1 MILLGARLQPHDA
14 SLSLYD
20 GKSIR
25 FIKTERIKQEKH
37 HGYRWLAEWRD
48 DIKKEWGLDYRDID
62 EMALSMHYG
71 IDEYSSM
78 RPILKDSL
86 CKQFD
91 LFPAPI
97 PVWNIDHH
105 YAHAL
110 SHIGSI
116 EPDVNIVIDEMGE
129 NDSTWTVFK
138 KDSIVD
144 RGYVS
149 LHGSIGNLMGNIGA
163 YVGVS
168 SSHVL
173 DLAGKTMGLQSY
185 GRFDKGFYQTIKD
198 LSIQDINSLFDIGR
212 WIAYHG
218 DHTLANIR
226 VIDWIH
232 TIHVR
237 VGETILDLFK
247 RHCKSDDVIHYSG
260 GVAQNVIW
268 NSLLKRHFKNLVI
281 YPHVGDEGTSLGA
294 VEFLRRKN
302 NLPQVPLI
310 DYPFCV
316 HDEAPTSKPSTNT
329 IIKTAQYL
337 SEGKI
342 VAWYQGHGEM
352 GFRALGNRSI
362 LMDPR
367 IEHGKDKI
375 NIVKMRERYRP
386 FGASMLEEHS
396 DRYFDMPF
404 SNEYMLYVGESKTS
418 DFPAITHVDGTCRIQ
433 TVKYGSGVFRDL
445 LERFYYL
452 TTCPALLNTSLNL
465 AGKPIAG
472 TIAEAEELFATTPMD
487 VLVVGDTI
495 KTKV

>member
-1 MILLGARLQPHDA
+1 MILLGVRLQPHDA
-14 SLSLYD
+14 SISLYD

-25 FIKTERIKQEKH
+25 FIKTERLKGEKH
-37 HGYRWLAEWRD
+37 HGYTDLWQWRNDIENVWGLSYKDVDQLAFCPHYSEISPD
-48 DIKKEWGLDYRDID
+48 DINLRKTIAQPFDY
-62 EMALSMHYG
+62 
-71 IDEYSSM
+71 
-78 RPILKDSL
+78 
-86 CKQFD
+86 
-91 LFPAPI
+91 FPAPI
-97 PVWNIDHH
+97 ETWALNHH
-105 YAHAL
+105 YAHSL
-110 SHIGSI
+110 SHLNYID
-116 EPDVNIVIDEMGE
+116 PDVSIVIDGE
-129 NDSTWTVFK
+129 GDIGTVWTVFK
-138 KDSIVD
+138 NNTIIEEGSNIQ
-144 RGYVS
+144 
-149 LHGSIGNLMGNIGA
+149 HGSIGNLLAN
-163 YVGVS
+163 VGLLAGVVS
-168 SSHVL
+168 GHGL

-185 GRFDKGFYQTIKD
+185 GKFDEGFYRTIKD
-198 LSIQDINSLFDIGR
+198 LSVYDINSLFDRGR
-212 WIAYHG
+212 WIAYNG
-218 DHTLANIR
+218 DVTLANNR
-226 VIDWIH
+226 LIDWIH
-232 TIHVR
+232 TIHVKA
-237 VGETILDLFK
+237 GETILELFK
-247 RHCKSDDVIHYSG
+247 KHCKPDDVIYYSG

-281 YPHVGDEGTSLGA
+281 HPHVGDEGTSLGA

-302 NLPQVPLI
+302 NLPQLPLI

-316 HDEAPTSKPSTNT
+316 HDEAPTTKPSTDT

-342 VAWYQGHGEM
+342 VAWYQGHGEI

-367 IEHGKDKI
+367 IPYGKDKI

-418 DFPAITHVDGTCRIQ
+418 DFPAITHVDGTCRMQ
-433 TVKYGSGVFRDL
+433 TVKHGSGVFRDL

-472 TIAEAEELFATTPMD
+472 TIAEAEELFATTPID